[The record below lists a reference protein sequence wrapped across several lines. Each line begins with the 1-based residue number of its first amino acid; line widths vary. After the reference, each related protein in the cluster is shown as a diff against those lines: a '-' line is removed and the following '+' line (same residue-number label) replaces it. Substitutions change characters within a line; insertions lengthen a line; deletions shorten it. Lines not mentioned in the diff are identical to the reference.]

1 MKFFKKKNN
10 QKMFIAI
17 LMVIVLNFSIPN
29 YSQAGVFGDIAG
41 DLLKELVQL
50 VASIG
55 DVAMGALNH
64 FMLGTDKVITSSML
78 ELNDA
83 NITNE
88 NSWLHYDESKV
99 GTKKTV
105 EYDQLDG
112 LIFSSGPK
120 IPNFLYCPE
129 NIFSNRIAML
139 DVNFVRSHD
148 YTGVEYNASSSSDS
162 EKKAESAAG
171 DKYGIRDTIASW
183 YKAFRNIAIVGLLTV
198 LVYLGIRIIISS
210 TAADK
215 AKYKESLQDWLVALC
230 LVFIIH
236 FIMSGI
242 MMFTDKFTDMID
254 GTINKPIGVTVSGA
268 KDRDGNTLKF
278 NTNLIGYVRF
288 MSQNED
294 WGECTAYTIMYLAL
308 VLYTVMFTFTYFKR
322 FLYMAFFTMIAP
334 LVALTYPID
343 KVKDGKAQAF
353 DMWFKEYTMN
363 AIIQPIH
370 LILYSVFIGSAID
383 LATSNPIYAIVAMA
397 FLTSAEKFVKAM
409 FGLDKAKTPAGL
421 ATMAGGA
428 LAMKGM
434 GNLVGKLSGKNS
446 KGNNNGGAGS
456 DESIEAT
463 RSPNIRMDAMK
474 TLVSGT
480 LGGGTSLPGGTAGG
494 AAGGTGTAGGS
505 AGGATGGTGPTGS
518 ASGGTTGGTGSA
530 GGSAGGTT
538 GGTGSAGGSAGGAT
552 GGTGSAGGSAGG
564 ATGGTGSAGGA
575 AGGATGGTG
584 SAGGAAG
591 GATGGTGSAGGAAGG
606 ATGGTGSAGG
616 AAGGATGGTG
626 SAGGSAGGVIGGTGS
641 AGGSAGGATG
651 GTGSAVG
658 SAGGTTGGTGSA
670 GGTAGG
676 ATGGTGTAGGAAG
689 GATGRTGSAGG
700 AAGGATGGT
709 SGPILSPGTDTRSKG
724 QAIKAGLGNVV
735 SSKARR
741 FKNAME
747 PDNVKKKVLK
757 GGKAV
762 AHGAVRAG
770 AAAAM
775 AATVGTATAAAA
787 IVSGEKAGS
796 ILATGGTMMM
806 AGAQG
811 LGKKAVGKMD
821 KVNNQIMDDYNAGR
835 YTKDELKKI
844 KRDKYDRE
852 WKRKEENYKYL
863 MQKRNMSS
871 KEAKEYL
878 QDSQTQKYLDQG
890 ITDIGVICNARDM
903 ASKRGWSD
911 DQALSR
917 AKLAQQRGKNLKD
930 DTAQN
935 ALIDRIMNE
944 NRAITR
950 DMARNL
956 VAEITQIADV

>member
-494 AAGGTGTAGGS
+494 AAGGTAGGTAGGAAGGTGTAGGS

-518 ASGGTTGGTGSA
+518 AS
-530 GGSAGGTT
+530 
-538 GGTGSAGGSAGGAT
+538 
-552 GGTGSAGGSAGG
+552 
-564 ATGGTGSAGGA
+564 
-575 AGGATGGTG
+575 
-584 SAGGAAG
+584 
-591 GATGGTGSAGGAAGG
+591 
-606 ATGGTGSAGG
+606 
-616 AAGGATGGTG
+616 
-626 SAGGSAGGVIGGTGS
+626 
-641 AGGSAGGATG
+641 
-651 GTGSAVG
+651 
-658 SAGGTTGGTGSA
+658 GGTTGGTGSA

-735 SSKARR
+735 GSKARR

-787 IVSGEKAGS
+787 VVSGEKAGS
-796 ILATGGTMMM
+796 ILATGGTMMA

>member
-552 GGTGSAGGSAGG
+552 GGTGSAGG
-564 ATGGTGSAGGA
+564 A

-591 GATGGTGSAGGAAGG
+591 G
-606 ATGGTGSAGG
+606 
-616 AAGGATGGTG
+616 
-626 SAGGSAGGVIGGTGS
+626 
-641 AGGSAGGATG
+641 
-651 GTGSAVG
+651 
-658 SAGGTTGGTGSA
+658 TTGGTGSA
-670 GGTAGG
+670 GGT
-676 ATGGTGTAGGAAG
+676 
-689 GATGRTGSAGG
+689 
-700 AAGGATGGT
+700 AGGATGGT

-735 SSKARR
+735 GSKARR